1 MMFRL
6 MSPQPPYV
14 FEPTLAI
21 AAITVFR
28 LPLSTPCSW
37 KAWRVVARRSPWPY
51 LFDRS
56 SSSLYTAGGISPHG
70 TLRRSMNWYDFCFS
84 FPLSIRFCC
93 MYEPWCLR
101 MWIESFE
108 TKISSSPMSVSS
120 GSRSPFE
127 AAFTTWTVSCVS
139 RLVHGR
145 PPGAGCAGAVG
156 PTVCV
161 SSAGTE
167 RARARERWAK
177 GRGPG
182 EWRRNCAARAA
193 GCIAGERTEPKVG
206 RRGRRRHVNRA
217 LHDRPPCTELV
228 RVHGGRGRQQ
238 QCISR
243 VHRAAAKRLRRSPRA
258 QPKVALERVSIEVR
272 RRCRARTGVTA
283 LALPRNMTQATL
295 LAAALL
301 ASYSYYTAWV
311 VLTPFVDRDVSWFH
325 DIFPD
330 RYYALAVPTALM
342 VAAVAFV
349 FGFVGI
355 VHLRGGDGES

>member
-28 LPLSTPCSW
+28 LPLSTPWSW

-167 RARARERWAK
+167 RARARERRAK

-182 EWRRNCAARAA
+182 EWRRNCAARVA
-193 GCIAGERTEPKVG
+193 GCIAGERTKPKVG
-206 RRGRRRHVNRA
+206 RRGRRRHVDRA
-217 LHDRPPCTELV
+217 LHDAAPCTCTDLV

-243 VHRAAAKRLRRSPRA
+243 VHR
-258 QPKVALERVSIEVR
+258 
-272 RRCRARTGVTA
+272 
-283 LALPRNMTQATL
+283 
-295 LAAALL
+295 
-301 ASYSYYTAWV
+301 WV
-311 VLTPFVDRDVSWFH
+311 
-325 DIFPD
+325 
-330 RYYALAVPTALM
+330 
-342 VAAVAFV
+342 
-349 FGFVGI
+349 
-355 VHLRGGDGES
+355 RGGRHAQHVPERDAVKS